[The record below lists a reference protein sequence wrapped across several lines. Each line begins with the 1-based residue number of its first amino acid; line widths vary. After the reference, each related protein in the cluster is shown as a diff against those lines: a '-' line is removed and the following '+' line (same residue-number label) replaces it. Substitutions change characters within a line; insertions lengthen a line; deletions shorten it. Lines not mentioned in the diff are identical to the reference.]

1 MIPYLDLH
9 KINDRHRA
17 DFESAFKVFM
27 DRGQNILGE
36 AVTDFEAQFAQYCGV
51 KFCVGVG
58 NGLDALRLIF
68 EAYKIIGKLKT
79 GDKVVVCAHTYVA
92 TVLSVKQ
99 AGLIPVLIDAKED
112 TFNFDLKALNQLT
125 DPDIK
130 AILPTHLYG
139 ALAPMKEISAMA
151 NTRNW
156 LVVEDAAQA
165 HGAKNQNDI
174 RAGHLGDAAGFS
186 FYPTKNLGAMGDAG
200 AVTTDNA
207 ELAEVI
213 RSLRNYGSEQRYYN
227 KFSGFNSRLDELQA
241 VFLSVKLPQL
251 DQDNARRVQI
261 AMRYDTEIVN
271 PHIILPDGR
280 YDGDHVYHLYVVRT
294 EHRAKLESHL
304 KQLGIGTLI
313 HYPVPPHKQ
322 EGLSELGIERHPI
335 SEQLHDTVLSIPMS
349 PVLTNEQVDQVIAG
363 LNSFTP

>member
-36 AVTDFEAQFAQYCGV
+36 SVTDFESQFAQYCGV

-68 EAYKIIGKLKT
+68 EAYKVIGKLKP
-79 GDKVVVCAHTYVA
+79 GDKVLVCAHTYVA

-99 AGLIPVLIDAKED
+99 AGLTPVLIDATED
-112 TFNFDLKALNQLT
+112 TFNFDLKALNELN

-139 ALAPMKEISAMA
+139 ALAPMNEISALA
-151 NTRNW
+151 NMRNW
-156 LVVEDAAQA
+156 LVIEDAAQA
-165 HGAKNQNDI
+165 HGAKNQHNS

-186 FYPTKNLGAMGDAG
+186 FYPTKNLGALGDAG
-200 AVTTDNA
+200 AVTTDDA
-207 ELAEVI
+207 QLAEVI
-213 RSLRNYGSEQRYYN
+213 RCLRNYGSQQRYYN

-241 VFLSVKLPQL
+241 AFLAIKLPQL
-251 DQDNARRVQI
+251 DQDNARRVHI
-261 AMRYDTEIVN
+261 AMRYDAEIIN
-271 PHIILPDGR
+271 PHIRLPLGR
-280 YDGDHVYHLYVVRT
+280 YHGDHVYHLYVVRT
-294 EHRAKLESHL
+294 GYREKLERHL
-304 KQLGIGTLI
+304 QRQGIGTLI

-322 EGLSELGIERHPI
+322 EGLTELGLERHPI
-335 SEQLHDTVLSIPMS
+335 AEQLHDTVLSIPMS
-349 PVLTNEQVDQVIAG
+349 PVLTKEEVDQVIAG